1 MEDQTN
7 YLELFCHYI
16 EKVYICIRQSL
27 MYIIIYPKSNTM
39 NYLVLIT
46 AMLPVVVLM
55 YIIYKKDSLQPEP
68 KGQLRKAFYLGVLSC
83 FLSFL
88 ISGPLNL
95 LGVFHDNVSTLL
107 DAIRLS
113 FFGAAIPEEIAKFAV
128 LWFFLRKNPYFDEK
142 VDGIVYAACVSMG
155 FAALENILYLYSNID
170 NFMMVGV
177 VRAIF
182 AVPGHLCFGI
192 MMGYYYSLVKFYPNS
207 KRHTTNCIMV
217 LLVPILLH
225 GLYDTM
231 LFSFKTLHPVAVLVV
246 FVTFLF
252 FCFKMWKYAARR
264 IEEHLARDMN
274 TGTEEERQKCVD
286 EFRRLAK
293 ENPKMYEPELAEVL
307 ACMGDFYQTAERYEE
322 AEAVYEES
330 LDIYR
335 RADLNSEHSYKAEMA
350 KVLYSLGVVYFFGFG
365 KYDDSNKALKEA
377 VQIYYGMGS
386 NAVVDTRLASVF
398 ERLGQINYNAEHYD
412 DARDNFG
419 HALELYRKHSDKE
432 RMAYAMFGIGNAYC
446 GMKRY
451 GESRRWY
458 DDVIEV
464 YKELEVKHPDYSD
477 NRLHAM
483 MLKAD
488 SFQMEGCCLEC
499 EEVYN
504 EVCVFLRELESK
516 YPGAYTEELAI
527 VKKNLGELYY
537 EMEES
542 ERCRKAL
549 AEAISLF
556 DSIQEK
562 SERIIELQTMASELL
577 EEVNKDADSQLPEQE
592 EG

>member
-1 MEDQTN
+1 
-7 YLELFCHYI
+7 
-16 EKVYICIRQSL
+16 
-27 MYIIIYPKSNTM
+27 
-39 NYLVLIT
+39 
-46 AMLPVVVLM
+46 
-55 YIIYKKDSLQPEP
+55 
-68 KGQLRKAFYLGVLSC
+68 
-83 FLSFL
+83 
-88 ISGPLNL
+88 
-95 LGVFHDNVSTLL
+95 
-107 DAIRLS
+107 
-113 FFGAAIPEEIAKFAV
+113 
-128 LWFFLRKNPYFDEK
+128 
-142 VDGIVYAACVSMG
+142 
-155 FAALENILYLYSNID
+155 
-170 NFMMVGV
+170 
-177 VRAIF
+177 
-182 AVPGHLCFGI
+182 
-192 MMGYYYSLVKFYPNS
+192 
-207 KRHTTNCIMV
+207 
-217 LLVPILLH
+217 
-225 GLYDTM
+225 
-231 LFSFKTLHPVAVLVV
+231 
-246 FVTFLF
+246 
-252 FCFKMWKYAARR
+252 
-264 IEEHLARDMN
+264 
-274 TGTEEERQKCVD
+274 
-286 EFRRLAK
+286 
-293 ENPKMYEPELAEVL
+293 MYEPELAEVL

-412 DARDNFG
+412 EARDNFG

-451 GESRRWY
+451 GESRRWF

-537 EMEES
+537 EMEEY
-542 ERCRKAL
+542 ERSREAL

-577 EEVNKDADSQLPEQE
+577 EEVNEDADSPLPEQE